1 MVDFDLLTGL
11 YLLGAAILGGIIG
24 FFVSSR
30 QSNKSLD
37 KVGEDWQIR
46 FDKAVG
52 QNEKLNAEVSTLR
65 NSVEAAKTIVQ
76 KHVVAAAQS
85 RTAIES
91 LREKE
96 QALKKNLFQISTE
109 RDELKGRMASH
120 QNVVSNDKQRIAALQ
135 AELDKGLGFYK
146 AQLEAGVEER
156 KLLQRKVDDA
166 KSEQQSLSNLLTAAR
181 TEYDSVS
188 KLLTT
193 AQSRLENLEA
203 LEGKVISLEADNAQ
217 LKHEITLANK
227 GAETLRREVADM
239 NALKKQNAELAQCL
253 KSMEASR
260 KQYEADALRYRSQ
273 IEKSEKES
281 DTLRFK
287 IGDIQKSWEVMHQA
301 QQEIQGSGNGKAK
314 APTKAPASAPAKA
327 PTLFGLKEPDG
338 EKDDLTQIIGIGK
351 VFERTLHDL
360 GIFHFRQI
368 ASFGPA
374 EIARINSELKEFKGR
389 IEHDDW
395 IGQAKELHFKKYGEQ

>member
-1 MVDFDLLTGL
+1 MGGIDLLTGL
-11 YLLGAAILGGIIG
+11 YLGGAAILGGLIG
-24 FFVSSR
+24 WFVRGR
-30 QSNKSLD
+30 QSGQSLD
-37 KVGEDWQIR
+37 KLGGDWQVR
-46 FDKAVG
+46 FDNAVR
-52 QNEKLNAEVSTLR
+52 QNQSLNAEVSSLKT
-65 NSVEAAKTIVQ
+65 SVEAAKQIVQ
-76 KHVVAAAQS
+76 KHSAAAAMS

-91 LREKE
+91 LRAKE
-96 QALKKNLFQISTE
+96 STLSKNLFQVGAE
-109 RDELKGRMASH
+109 RNELKANMANQ
-120 QNVVSNDKQRIAALQ
+120 QNVVSNEKQRIAALQ

-146 AQLEAGVEER
+146 AELEAGVEER
-156 KLLQRKVDDA
+156 KLLQRKLDDT

-193 AQSRLENLEA
+193 AQARLENLES
-203 LEGKVISLEADNAQ
+203 LESQVISLEADNAQ
-217 LKHEITLANK
+217 LKHEVTLANQ
-227 GAETLRREVADM
+227 GAESLRRDVADM
-239 NALKKQNAELAQCL
+239 NALKKQNTELAQCL
-253 KSMEASR
+253 KSMESSR
-260 KQYEADALRYRSQ
+260 KQYEADALRYRGQ

-287 IGDIQKSWEVMHQA
+287 IGDIQKNWEEMHQA
-301 QQEIQGSGNGKAK
+301 QKEIKKSGNGADKTPNK
-314 APTKAPASAPAKA
+314 TPPV
-327 PTLFGLKEPDG
+327 FGLKKPDG

-395 IGQAKELHFKKYGEQ
+395 IGQAKELHFKKFGEHQ

>member
-1 MVDFDLLTGL
+1 MNGLDLITGL
-11 YLLGAAILGGIIG
+11 YLLGAAMFGALVGWSVRG
-24 FFVSSR
+24 R
-30 QSNKSLD
+30 QSGQSLNEL
-37 KVGEDWQIR
+37 GEDWKVR
-46 FDKAVG
+46 LDKAVRE
-52 QNEKLNAEVSTLR
+52 NRNLKTEVSTLKT
-65 NSVEAAKTIVQ
+65 SVEAATTIVQ
-76 KHVVAAAQS
+76 KHSTAAALS

-96 QALKKNLFQISTE
+96 QALSKNLFQVGAE
-109 RDELKGRMASH
+109 RDELKANMANH
-120 QNVVSNDKQRIAALQ
+120 HNVVSNEKQRIAALQ

-156 KLLQRKVDDA
+156 QLLQRKVDDSR
-166 KSEQQSLSNLLTAAR
+166 SEQQSLSNLLTAAR

-188 KLLTT
+188 KLLTS
-193 AQSRLENLEA
+193 AQARLENLES
-203 LEGKVISLEADNAQ
+203 LEGQVISLEAENAQ
-217 LKHEITLANK
+217 LKHEVTLAIQ
-227 GAETLRREVADM
+227 GTESLRRDVADM
-239 NALKKQNAELAQCL
+239 KALKKQNTELAHCL

-260 KQYEADALRYRSQ
+260 KQYEADALRYRGQ

-287 IGDIQKSWEVMHQA
+287 IGDIQKNWEVMHQA
-301 QQEIQGSGNGKAK
+301 QKDIKKSANGKDK
-314 APTKAPASAPAKA
+314 APEKNALPA
-327 PTLFGLKEPDG
+327 FGLKRPDG
-338 EKDDLTQIIGIGK
+338 EKDDLTEIIGIGK

-395 IGQAKELHFKKYGEQ
+395 IGQARELNFKKYSEPQ

>member
-1 MVDFDLLTGL
+1 MGGIDLLTGL
-11 YLLGAAILGGIIG
+11 YLGGAAILGGLIG
-24 FFVSSR
+24 WFVRGR
-30 QSNKSLD
+30 QSSQSLD
-37 KVGEDWQIR
+37 KLGGDWQVR
-46 FDKAVG
+46 FDNAVR
-52 QNEKLNAEVSTLR
+52 QSESLNAEVSSLKI
-65 NSVEAAKTIVQ
+65 SVEAAKQIVQ
-76 KHVVAAAQS
+76 KHSAAAAMS

-91 LREKE
+91 LRAKE
-96 QALKKNLFQISTE
+96 STLSKNLFQVGAE
-109 RDELKGRMASH
+109 RDELKANMANH
-120 QNVVSNDKQRIAALQ
+120 QNVVSNEKQRIAALQ

-146 AQLEAGVEER
+146 VQLEAGVEER
-156 KLLQRKVDDA
+156 KLLQRKLDDA

-193 AQSRLENLEA
+193 DQARLENLES
-203 LEGKVISLEADNAQ
+203 LEGQVISLEAENAQ
-217 LKHEITLANK
+217 LKHEVTLANQ
-227 GAETLRREVADM
+227 GAESLRRDVADM
-239 NALKKQNAELAQCL
+239 QALKKQNTELAQCL
-253 KSMEASR
+253 KSMESSR

-287 IGDIQKSWEVMHQA
+287 IGDIQKNWEEMHQA
-301 QQEIQGSGNGKAK
+301 QREIKKSGNGKDK
-314 APTKAPASAPAKA
+314 APNKVPSV
-327 PTLFGLKEPDG
+327 FGLKRPDG
-338 EKDDLTQIIGIGK
+338 EEDDLTQIIGIGK

-374 EIARINSELKEFKGR
+374 EIALINSELKEFKGR

-395 IGQAKELHFKKYGEQ
+395 IGQAKELHFKKYGEQQ